1 MSYIGK
7 WVFHSIGTFGEEGIV
22 YLGAEEYLNYP
33 MEYVDES
40 DPEAVADE
48 MNERR
53 KMISTE
59 IRVCEGGELYML
71 MPLPEGVSKEEVDAA
86 VAAGE
91 ITLYDGMM
99 ADRPLKWEDRGGEL
113 WYDTGIEGEVFGEKA
128 DSWTRAIDEDGF
140 LNFINI
146 RFKKSE

>member
-22 YLGAEEYLNYP
+22 YLDAEEYLNFP

-40 DPEAVADE
+40 DPDAVADE

-53 KMISTE
+53 KMIATE

-91 ITLYDGMM
+91 IMLYDGMM
-99 ADRPLKWEDRGGEL
+99 TERPLKWEDRGGEL
-113 WYDTGIEGEVFGEKA
+113 WYDSGIEGEAFGEATDPWVK
-128 DSWTRAIDEDGF
+128 AIDDDGF

-146 RFKKSE
+146 RFTKAE